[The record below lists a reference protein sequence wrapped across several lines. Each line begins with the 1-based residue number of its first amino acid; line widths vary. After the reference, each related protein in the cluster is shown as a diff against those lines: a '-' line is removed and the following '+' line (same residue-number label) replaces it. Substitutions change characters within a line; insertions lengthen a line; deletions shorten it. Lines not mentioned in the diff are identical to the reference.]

1 MGRDG
6 SVSIVTRYGMDGPG
20 IESLWGARFS
30 TPVQT
35 GPGAHPAFSTVSTGS
50 FLGVKWPG
58 HGVDHPPSSSAKVN
72 ERVEL
77 YRYSHSGPSWSVLG
91 VNFTFYLYLYVMLI
105 ASAISDVMCS
115 VKL

>member
-1 MGRDG
+1 MGWALQG
-6 SVSIVTRYGMDGPG
+6 PNPYGGEIFCTCSNWPSSPQ
-20 IESLWGARFS
+20 SLQYSEYRVA
-30 TPVQT
+30 PE
-35 GPGAHPAFSTVSTGS
+35 
-50 FLGVKWPG
+50 VKWLG

-77 YRYSHSGPSWSVLG
+77 YRYSHFGPSWPLLG
-91 VNFTFYLYLYVMLI
+91 ANFTFYLYLYVMLI